1 MDGSAAPGGGAEP
14 LVAFAGGGPS
24 TALAAI
30 ALLRATTWLRLEYR
44 VVVLDDA
51 GRCGRGSDLHTSD
64 RLPVPARLLSA
75 FPDRPAHLLEW
86 ARLSGVRCTPATFL
100 PRRVYGD
107 YLEDTLTATAAWAAP
122 FASLEVRPARVAG
135 ARAEA
140 GRVRVETGG
149 PAPVAAWA
157 LVVAT
162 GDPRVRTPPVA
173 TGDDPSEGLATCPR
187 GALLGP
193 RGRAER
199 RLFAVGPV
207 RRGAREAPVP
217 HTRDQAE
224 RLAGLICDT
233 VLRSRAADR

>member
-14 LVAFAGGGPS
+14 LVAFAGGGLS

-44 VVVLDDA
+44 VVVLDDE
-51 GRCGRGSDLHTSD
+51 GRCGRGSDLHTSE

-86 ARLSGVRCTPATFL
+86 ARLSGLRCTPATFL

-122 FASLEVRPARVAG
+122 YASLEVRPVRVAG

-140 GRVRVETGG
+140 DRVRVETGG
-149 PAPVAAWA
+149 PDPVAAWA

-162 GDPRVRTPPVA
+162 GDPRVSTPPLVS
-173 TGDDPSEGLATCPR
+173 GHDPAEGLATCPR

-193 RGRAER
+193 EGRAER

-207 RRGAREAPVP
+207 RRGARGDTVP
-217 HTRDQAE
+217 HTRDHAE
-224 RLAGLICDT
+224 RLAGLISDT
-233 VLRSRAADR
+233 VLRAQSRR